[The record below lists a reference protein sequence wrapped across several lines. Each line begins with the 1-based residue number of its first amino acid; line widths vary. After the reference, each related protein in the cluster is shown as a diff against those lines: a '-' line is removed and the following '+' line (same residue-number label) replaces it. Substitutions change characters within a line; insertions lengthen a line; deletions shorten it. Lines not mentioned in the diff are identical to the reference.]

1 VLYLDPPQTE
11 NPDNVFAVIA
21 RWLLN
26 LITYLDMAIR
36 FLQTTAAQL
45 RVYAEFLLDL
55 ARQGYGDEL
64 VFPT

>member
-1 VLYLDPPQTE
+1 MLYLDPPQTE

-26 LITYLDMAIR
+26 LITYLEMAIW
-36 FLQTTAAQL
+36 FLQTTAQL
-45 RVYAEFLLDL
+45 RVYAEFLLEL